1 MKKSSYSGF
10 TLIEV
15 LIVIGIIGVLVAVA
29 VPNYQQYLKEARKSA
44 CLSEA
49 KNYSNKVFYI
59 LNDESDNSVVPIA
72 PVITACQSITDATG
86 RTLNTQQKI
95 VAVAKAPSNVRIE
108 CDIPNGTPCV
118 ALL

>member
-1 MKKSSYSGF
+1 MKRYLYSGF
-10 TLIEV
+10 TLIEI
-15 LIVIGIIGVLVAVA
+15 LIVIAIIGILVAVA

-72 PVITACQSITDATG
+72 PVITACHSITDATG
-86 RTLNTQQKI
+86 WTLNTQQKI
-95 VAVAKAPSNVRIE
+95 VAIAKAPSNARIE

-118 ALL
+118 ILP